1 MIWNFMNSLTLHKLQ
16 DIYAVIYIKVDIKI
30 KVHLLNLCCSNK
42 LVMMILSASSHQKF
56 DVRKTL

>member
-42 LVMMILSASSHQKF
+42 LVMMILLASSH
-56 DVRKTL
+56 